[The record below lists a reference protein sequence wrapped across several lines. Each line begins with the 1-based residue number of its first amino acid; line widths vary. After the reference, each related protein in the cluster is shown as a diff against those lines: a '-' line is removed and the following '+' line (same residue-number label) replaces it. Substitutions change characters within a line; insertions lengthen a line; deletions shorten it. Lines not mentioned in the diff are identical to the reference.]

1 MIVIVGGGFAG
12 IQMLNELVKAG
23 RRDLMLM
30 EATGQIGG
38 IWSVHEN
45 GNLRAELCSNIYR
58 IPEFPAHVLRQPDK
72 DDICTYLSRFVDSR
86 DLRRYIYLNTT
97 CVAVDVSRRQL
108 TYATTGGDTASSS
121 RATLSYDYV
130 VDCGGVYT
138 VHHGVYPVMRSSM
151 CFAHG
156 GVHHGVYPVMR
167 SSMCKAHGGVPREVD
182 VGAESV
188 RRTYQKIHSM
198 HLSDGVL
205 DAMKTR
211 ATQKTSSCSVVARVH
226 GSGRTSCDAATSRS
240 RGSIGLCEDHTPCTP
255 TTRRCVHGCWR
266 SWAGSVCARATPR
279 T

>member
-138 VHHGVYPVMRSSM
+138 V
-151 CFAHG
+151 
-156 GVHHGVYPVMR
+156 
-167 SSMCKAHGGVPREVD
+167 PREVD